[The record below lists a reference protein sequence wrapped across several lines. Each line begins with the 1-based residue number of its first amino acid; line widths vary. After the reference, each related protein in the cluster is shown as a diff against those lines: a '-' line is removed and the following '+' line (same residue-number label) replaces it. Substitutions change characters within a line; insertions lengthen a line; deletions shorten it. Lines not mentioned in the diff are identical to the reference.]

1 MPDETQNLE
10 EDDAVQ
16 TTKFYLIV
24 GVVCAVGTL
33 MVIAN
38 GSQGTSQQV
47 GTTPP
52 ATPAIPS
59 PFKLPIPSATG
70 PAQGLGR
77 VVESVADGTEA
88 ASGVVQE
95 GSGMVK
101 DGMGW
106 VRKTLSDKSPEET
119 SKFNLNK

>member
-1 MPDETQNLE
+1 MSDETQYPE
-10 EDDAVQ
+10 EDEAVQ

-24 GVVCAVGTL
+24 GVVCVVGTL

-38 GSQGTSQQV
+38 GSQGTAQQV
-47 GTTPP
+47 GANPPVAP
-52 ATPAIPS
+52 ATPT
-59 PFKLPIPSATG
+59 PFKLPIPSAAG

-106 VRKTLSDKSPEET
+106 VRNVLSDKNPEET